1 MLGIILIIIGTVFG
15 EVSSSMGKWNVNN
28 KSESIYTLGFLN
40 IFWVFIIFTITLLF
54 KGQFVFNIASIP
66 LFIIFIILEIAQTY
80 SSLHANVE
88 ADRSTFGFLM
98 VGTIPLLLLVDI
110 FFHYSINLTSLIG
123 ISLIVMSLL
132 FLFINHGL
140 NKKGIRYVIFSTFN
154 AVATISIYKYLI
166 TNYTSVEALQF
177 VICIIL
183 LVFLFTMAILKDK
196 ENPFKYIFKKK
207 FLYQSVP
214 NGIGNAISS
223 LAYLYAPASVIVGA
237 RRGTSVLASIVS
249 GNKYFHEKHIVIK
262 IISFIL
268 VIIGLILLIL

>member
-40 IFWVFIIFTITLLF
+40 IFWVFIIFTITLLV
-54 KGQFVFNIASIP
+54 KGQFVFSIASIP

-110 FFHYSINLTSLIG
+110 FLHYSINLTSLIG
-123 ISLIVMSLL
+123 ISLIVISLL

-196 ENPFKYIFKKK
+196 ENPLKYIFKKK

-223 LAYLYAPASVIVGA
+223 LAYLYAPASVIAGA
-237 RRGTSVLASIVS
+237 RRGTSVLASIIS

-268 VIIGLILLIL
+268 VIAGLILLIL